1 MKYSLFIL
9 FLLFTFT
16 CKAQY
21 RITGQLKDNNNEVI
35 FNCAIKLKKQDT
47 IIKSVLSDE
56 NGKFTI
62 ENIQEGLYSLEL
74 TSVYY
79 NDYQSSINIISD
91 ISLGVIF
98 LSEKALELDELII
111 TSQRKPVKQTD
122 TGVILN
128 VSGTRLQNQPD
139 LISIL
144 NYAPTISTNNG
155 LKVLGDDNILI
166 QLDGKDI
173 QIDKSRISTFLETI
187 NPKTIENIEV
197 IDRVDGSVQSNK
209 TSLIKITTI
218 QKEGWSGNIRQG
230 LLYNDKGGYS
240 TDASLF
246 YKREQLRVFG
256 NYYHSR
262 HKTSSKGHES
272 QIRSNSQLYYT
283 NTENSKLNRKS
294 DYVTLGADYDFNDNS
309 SISFLYLFEDDQDH
323 DHQREVSSQ
332 ITGHLIGFDSLVLSK
347 AYFNQINK
355 MHSFSLSFTNVLDS
369 LGSKF
374 NTSIDIAKKYY
385 TNPFY
390 QLNSFQN
397 DYNLIKEENQQ
408 NSRSN
413 NDIYAFNISRKKKYQ
428 DKKEFSLGARASLV
442 DNKDGFHFLDL
453 KNEQWIT
460 NTDFSNDF
468 FLKEYIL
475 SVYSIFSMPIKEKS
489 KLSLGL
495 RAEYNYND
503 YTNGSVEG
511 NNHNLR
517 LLPNISYSTK
527 VWDNKLYISA
537 SQRVSRP
544 SYSLFNPTYIKSSPL
559 SAYMG
564 NENLKP
570 IDIYSLQTGYSLKNN
585 LRLDLRY
592 RYLEN
597 NILTIPRNTNGILI
611 TSPTNIGYRNDL
623 YTFVSFPYKISDWW
637 ETNTKLTGAYL
648 ELKLP
653 TQKFSSLYADFSI
666 NNTFYLPLD
675 IELNAYYSYTSA
687 YRMLY
692 TKNKNINSLNLN
704 ISYPISRSFNLHAG
718 VNDVFNSLRSS
729 TEYDFNG
736 IYNYNYNKFNSRSF
750 SVSVSYNFSKGKEVD
765 DDIRNTGIEEE
776 KRRF

>member
-1 MKYSLFIL
+1 MKYILFIFFL
-9 FLLFTFT
+9 FFTFI
-16 CKAQY
+16 CNAQY
-21 RITGQLKDNNNEVI
+21 RITGQLKDNNNEIV
-35 FNCAIKLKKQDT
+35 FNCAIKLKKQDI

-62 ENIQEGLYSLEL
+62 ENLQEGQYSLEIV
-74 TSVYY
+74 SIYY
-79 NDYQSSINIISD
+79 NDYYVSTNVTSN
-91 ISLGVIF
+91 ISLGIIS
-98 LSEKALELDELII
+98 LSEKVVELDELVI
-111 TSQRKPVKQTD
+111 TSQRKLVKQTD
-122 TGVILN
+122 VGVILN
-128 VSGTRLQNQPD
+128 VSNTRLQNQPN

-144 NYAPTISTNNG
+144 NYAPSISTNNG

-173 QIDKSRISTFLETI
+173 QIDKSRISTFLETL

-209 TSLIKITTI
+209 TSIIKITTI
-218 QKEGWSGNIRQG
+218 QKNGWSGNIRQSV
-230 LLYNDKGGYS
+230 LYNDKGGYS

-246 YKREQLRVFG
+246 YKREQFRIFG

-262 HKTSSKGHES
+262 HKTTSKGHGS
-272 QIRSNSQLYYT
+272 QIRNNSGIYYE

-294 DYVTLGADYDFNDNS
+294 DYITFGADYDFNENNS
-309 SISFLYLFEDDQDH
+309 LSFIYLYEDEQDH
-323 DHQREVSSQ
+323 DNQRGVSSQ
-332 ITGHLIGFDSLVLSK
+332 ITGNLIEADSLVISK
-347 AYFNQINK
+347 TYFNQVNK
-355 MHSFSLSFTNVLDS
+355 VHSFSLSFINELDS

-374 NTSIDIAKKYY
+374 NISIDFAKKND

-390 QLNSFQN
+390 QFNSFQN

-408 NSRSN
+408 NSKSN
-413 NDIYAFNISRKKKYQ
+413 NDIYAFNISRKKKFT
-428 DKKEFSLGARASLV
+428 DKKEFLLGARASLV
-442 DNKDGFHFLDL
+442 DNNDGFRFLDL
-453 KNEQWIT
+453 QNEQWIT

-475 SVYSIFSMPIKEKS
+475 SVYSTFSMSINEKS
-489 KLSLGL
+489 KLSIGL

-503 YTNGSVEG
+503 YTNGFVKG
-511 NNHNLR
+511 DNDNFR
-517 LLPNISYSTK
+517 LLPNILYSTK
-527 VWDNKLYISA
+527 LWDNKFYISA

-544 SYSLFNPTYIKSSPL
+544 SYSLFNPTYIKNSPL

-570 IDIYSLQTGYSLKNN
+570 IDIYNLQAGYSLKNS
-585 LRLDLRY
+585 LQLDFRY

-597 NILTIPRNTNGILI
+597 SILTIPRNDNGILI

-623 YTFVSFPYKISDWW
+623 YAFISFPYKFSDWW
-637 ETNTKLTGAYL
+637 ETNIKLTGAYL
-648 ELKLP
+648 EFKLP
-653 TQKFSSLYADFSI
+653 TQIFSSLYTDFSI
-666 NNTFYLPLD
+666 NNTFYLPFN
-675 IELNAYYSYTSA
+675 IELNAFYTYTSD
-687 YRMLY
+687 YKMQY
-692 TKNKNINSLNLN
+692 IKNKNVNSLNLN

-718 VNDVFNSLRSS
+718 VNDLFNSLRSH
-729 TEYDFNG
+729 TEYNYNG
-736 IYNYNYNKFNSRSF
+736 IYNYNYNKINSRSF
-750 SVSVSYNFSKGKEVD
+750 SLSVSYNFLKGKEVN